1 MTVIPSVFN
10 ATVDVSALTLARYAQ
25 VIRYDENAFFG
36 INAPDNRDRACRK
49 IWKKLERDMVAR
61 YLGQAQQ
68 MIENELLYPLGQKW
82 FENEQHKNV
91 NRFFTTWSRVRA
103 LGIRAVSAVASG
115 VTLNHTNDP
124 ATIPA
129 VATTVTDADE
139 IHFYIAGTNDEVYP
153 DTLTLSGG
161 LLNATF
167 PRARLVK
174 AAAQD
179 NPDTG
184 WAYADTGPSG
194 PFAQE
199 LDIKRVYTDSSDV
212 GVFVWPLGKENCAPE
227 CSEDTEPACGYIRSS
242 LSGVVTLLP
251 DNANGNCFY
260 CGASGIRLNYCAGKP
275 MDPVAE
281 DAILHLAHALM
292 PTMPCEGCD
301 PLMMLW
307 KGDRFIPES
316 ITTQRANS
324 MFGVQEGA
332 WRAWIYAHKNRHFRT
347 TFI

>member
-10 ATVDVSALTLARYAQ
+10 ATADASALTLARYAQ
-25 VIRYDENAFFG
+25 IIRYDENAFFG
-36 INAPDNRDRACRK
+36 INASDNRERACRK
-49 IWKKLERDMVAR
+49 IWTKLERDMVAR

-68 MIENELLYPLGQKW
+68 MIEQELLYPIGQKW
-82 FENEQHKNV
+82 FDDEQHKNV
-91 NRFFTTWSRVRA
+91 SV
-103 LGIRAVSAVASG
+103 IASG
-115 VTLNHTNDP
+115 VTLDHTNDP

-129 VATTVTDADE
+129 TATTLTDADE
-139 IHFYIAGTNDEVYP
+139 IHFYIAGTDDEVYP
-153 DTLTLSGG
+153 DSLTLSGG
-161 LLNATF
+161 FINATF

-174 AAAQD
+174 AASQD

-184 WAYADTGPSG
+184 LAYADTGPTG
-194 PFAQE
+194 PYAQE
-199 LDIKRVYTDSSDV
+199 LDIKRIYTDSSDV
-212 GVFVWPLGKENCAPE
+212 GEFVWPLGRANCPE
-227 CSEDTEPACGYIRSS
+227 CDEETEPACGYIRSS

-251 DNANGNCFY
+251 DTTGNCVY
-260 CGASGIRLNYCAGKP
+260 CGASVVRLNYSAGKP
-275 MDPVAE
+275 IDPVAE

-307 KGDRFIPES
+307 KGDRSIPES
-316 ITTQRANS
+316 ITRERANN